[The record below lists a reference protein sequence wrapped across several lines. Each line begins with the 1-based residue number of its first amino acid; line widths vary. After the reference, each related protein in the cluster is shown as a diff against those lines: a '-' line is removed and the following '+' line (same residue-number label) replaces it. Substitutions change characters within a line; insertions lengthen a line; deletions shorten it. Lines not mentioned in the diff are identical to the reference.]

1 MDAAKALNV
10 WSDDG
15 NTSTYKPLPVSARST
30 LELLSFEVQIVAL
43 MAADLSKGIAIAEVD
58 KDRLF
63 LAANRI
69 NNVAEELR
77 YA

>member
-1 MDAAKALNV
+1 
-10 WSDDG
+10 
-15 NTSTYKPLPVSARST
+15 VSARST